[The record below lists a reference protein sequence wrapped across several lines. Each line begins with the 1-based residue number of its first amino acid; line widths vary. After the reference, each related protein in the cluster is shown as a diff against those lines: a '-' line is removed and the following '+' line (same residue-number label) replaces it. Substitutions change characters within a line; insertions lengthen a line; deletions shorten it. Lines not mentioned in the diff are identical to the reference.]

1 MAYDFF
7 ELQEH
12 VIDADQ
18 LINQYYSFVQDYN
31 NQIDQLEKET
41 NAKIDVQTQKAIEE
55 DKKGLEFARYLDSL
69 QDDAL
74 DIISKAESMYKYYKQ
89 SGMGSSRIEQEH
101 VDVQDVTFD
110 TQTIDDE
117 RLVDIT
123 NVRHRVED
131 GYENVL
137 KVFERLEK
145 NDFQQPLLKLQ
156 EILED
161 YHDMHL

>member
-55 DKKGLEFARYLDSL
+55 DKKG
-69 QDDAL
+69 
-74 DIISKAESMYKYYKQ
+74 
-89 SGMGSSRIEQEH
+89 
-101 VDVQDVTFD
+101 
-110 TQTIDDE
+110 
-117 RLVDIT
+117 
-123 NVRHRVED
+123 
-131 GYENVL
+131 
-137 KVFERLEK
+137 
-145 NDFQQPLLKLQ
+145 
-156 EILED
+156 
-161 YHDMHL
+161 